1 LLDLYN
7 YALLTLLGLFSFF
20 GVLHLFYQ
28 LFFFSRTGTFSQINN
43 KSNDNPFV
51 SVIVCA
57 RNELENLKKLIPYLL
72 EQDYPNYEIIIV
84 DDRSEDAQ
92 YDFLLEQR
100 SVHKNLRL
108 VRIHFTPEGMN
119 PKKYALT
126 IGIRA
131 AKGEHLLFTDADCVP
146 ASNLWIKSM
155 ISAFGTNDE
164 IVLGY
169 APYIKNSS
177 LLNLLIRYDT
187 FYTAIQYFSFAL
199 AGLPY
204 MGVGRNL
211 AYRKSL
217 FMKLKG
223 FYKHIHVT
231 GGDDDLF
238 VNRAAHAGNV
248 SVCAVEDAYTY
259 SLPKT
264 SWKAWF
270 RQKKRHYHAGKY
282 YKSFDKLNLSLLH
295 GSNFAF
301 YFFGFQLFFYSDL
314 LIPVAIGFG
323 VKWLVQI
330 MLFYR
335 IKEVIKEPIP
345 VLLFPLLDV
354 VHTFISFVFGTAALF
369 SKRVTW

>member
-1 LLDLYN
+1 MFEIQN
-7 YALLTLLGLFSFF
+7 PALLVLFAAFCFF
-20 GVLHLFYQ
+20 GVIHIFYQ
-28 LFFFSRTGTFSQINN
+28 LYFFSRTGTFKQKDPQSTLL
-43 KSNDNPFV
+43 PFA
-51 SVIVCA
+51 SIIICA
-57 RNELENLKKLIPYLL
+57 RNELENLSKLIPKLM
-72 EQDYPNYEIIIV
+72 EQDYPNYEVIIV
-84 DDRSEDAQ
+84 DDRSEDPQ

-100 SVHKNLRL
+100 TAYKHLRL

-131 AKGEHLLFTDADCVP
+131 AKGEHLLFTDADCMP
-146 ASNLWIKSM
+146 ASNQWLKAM
-155 ISAFGTNDE
+155 MATFGNDDE

-169 APYIKNSS
+169 APYEKKGG

-187 FYTAIQYFSFAL
+187 FYTAVQYFSFAL

-211 AYRKSL
+211 AYKKSL

-223 FYKHIHVT
+223 FYKHIQVT

-248 SVCAVEDAYTY
+248 SVCALPDAYTY

-264 SWKAWF
+264 SWKSWF
-270 RQKKRHYHAGKY
+270 RQKRRHYFASKY
-282 YKSFDKLNLSLLH
+282 YKPIDKLNLSLLH

-301 YFFGFQLFFYSDL
+301 YVFGFQMLFSPELMIIAL
-314 LIPVAIGFG
+314 LGLG
-323 VKWLVQI
+323 LKWLIQ
-330 MLFYR
+330 MALFYR
-335 IKEVIKEPIP
+335 IKAVIREPIH
-345 VLLFPLLDV
+345 VLLFPILDV
-354 VHTFISFVFGTAALF
+354 LHTVSSFTFGAAAFF
-369 SKRVTW
+369 SRKVVW